1 MACVD
6 MCSGRGIHGYSQ
18 HSNKTWHV
26 WMCSGRGIHGYSQHS
41 NKTWHVW
48 ICVVDEVYMGTVN
61 IATRHGMGG
70 YV

>member
-1 MACVD
+1 MVCVD
-6 MCSGRGIHGYSQ
+6 
-18 HSNKTWHV
+18 
-26 WMCSGRGIHGYSQHS
+26 MCSGRGIHGYSQHS

>member
-1 MACVD
+1 MVTVNN
-6 MCSGRGIHGYSQ
+6 
-18 HSNKTWHV
+18 SNKTWHV
-26 WMCSGRGIHGYSQHS
+26 WICVMDEVYMGTVNNS

-61 IATRHGMGG
+61 IATRHGMCG